1 MRGVEQDQG
10 SLFSFVQL
18 EDRIPAKH
26 PLRKIRDLADKAL
39 RSMDSRLSERYS
51 AFGRPSIPPEKLIKA
66 SLLQLFYGI
75 RSETQLMEQMDYNLL
90 FRWFVGLGTDGR
102 VWTPESFSTNRER
115 LFDEGLTTDFF
126 NAILE
131 QAKAR
136 NLVSGEHFAVDGT
149 LLKAWASQKS
159 VRPKDETKDDGPRDP
174 GNDGVDF
181 RGEKRSN
188 ATHASTT
195 DPDARMYR
203 KSAGA
208 ESMLCHMG
216 HAQMENR
223 HGLVVNCEVTAA
235 DGRGETDAAIAML
248 GDRDAS
254 SPKVTL
260 AADKGYDT
268 REFRENL
275 DARNVEPHIALK
287 GRIRHEES
295 VQQVA
300 QGEGYKISLRK
311 RKLVEQVFG
320 WVKSAACLR
329 QLKIRGRAK
338 VKGLFAMAMSAYNL
352 VRMSNLCGAMR

>member
-1 MRGVEQDQG
+1 MRGVEQNQG
-10 SLFSFVQL
+10 SLFSYVQL

-26 PLRKIRDLADKAL
+26 PLRKIREFADKAL
-39 RSMDSRLSERYS
+39 RSMDARLAERYS
-51 AFGRPSIPPEKLIKA
+51 NCGRPSIPPEKLIKA

-90 FRWFVGLGTDGR
+90 FRWFVGLGTDGQ
-102 VWTPESFSTNRER
+102 VWTPESFSMNRKR
-115 LFDEGLTTDFF
+115 LFDEGLTAEFF
-126 NAILE
+126 KAILE
-131 QAKAR
+131 QAKAK
-136 NLVSGEHFAVDGT
+136 NLVSSEHFAVDGT

-159 VRPKDETKDDGPRDP
+159 VRPKDEKKDEGPRDP

-181 RGEKRSN
+181 HGEKRSN

-223 HGLVVNCEVTAA
+223 NGLVVNCEVTAA
-235 DGRGETDAAIAML
+235 DGHGETDAATSML
-248 GDRDAS
+248 GDRDKTS
-254 SPKVTL
+254 QKVTL

-268 REFRENL
+268 REFRETL
-275 DARNVEPHIALK
+275 EAMNVEPHIALK
-287 GRIRHEES
+287 GRVNHSDDTKRI
-295 VQQVA
+295 A
-300 QGEGYKISLRK
+300 QSEGYKISLRK

-329 QLKIRGRAK
+329 QVKIRGRAK
-338 VKGLFAMAMSAYNL
+338 VKGLFTMAMSAFNL
-352 VRMSNLCGAMR
+352 VRMSNLCGDLR